1 LWAVDLSILGEKS
14 MAMKLV
20 KKTAEYS
27 IYQRGD
33 ERYAVKDANKNPVN
47 GDEKARILVAE
58 ELIKETVSAKPAPE
72 EAPETEVVAEEA
84 AVEEASPVEEETPA
98 EEAPAEEAPAAEEP
112 AQEEAPAEEAPAAET
127 SAEEED
133 K

>member
-1 LWAVDLSILGEKS
+1 

-33 ERYAVKDANKNPVN
+33 ERYAVKDANKRPVN
-47 GDEKARILVAE
+47 GEEKVRILLAE
-58 ELIKETVSAKPAPE
+58 ELVKVAAPAEP
-72 EAPETEVVAEEA
+72 TAEEA
-84 AVEEASPVEEETPA
+84 SS
-98 EEAPAEEAPAAEEP
+98 EEAPAEEAA
-112 AQEEAPAEEAPAAET
+112 AEEAPAAEAA
-127 SAEEED
+127 SEEEAPAEEED